1 MLDQTTDRS
10 NHPKSSLH
18 CLSSEGSLQV
28 RMIVMHSGARISC
41 ASYAFYTSSHKSCG
55 RCPFITKLAPKRR
68 GPHYKIKNL
77 AVSRSLPIKDQ
88 ASLESEDMFED
99 MILTSITLQK
109 QIQSPKGLNLDFPKP
124 FNRTMDW
131 LQKDSKVA
139 IEIFG
144 RPVLPQQ
151 VRVRAYRSVSDTLL
165 AL

>member
-1 MLDQTTDRS
+1 MPSILPRTKVAVVV
-10 NHPKSSLH
+10 P
-18 CLSSEGSLQV
+18 SLQNWHPSDAAH
-28 RMIVMHSGARISC
+28 IA
-41 ASYAFYTSSHKSCG
+41 KS
-55 RCPFITKLAPKRR
+55 
-68 GPHYKIKNL
+68 KIL

-144 RPVLPQQ
+144 RPFLPQQ